1 MAKNKPLILEVWS
14 YLKIKKAWW
23 FALIS
28 LMLFVASLFIVFAET
43 SAVSTFIYALF

>member
-1 MAKNKPLILEVWS
+1 MAKNKPILLEVWD
-14 YLKIKKAWW
+14 YLKIRKAWW

-28 LMLFVASLFIVFAET
+28 IMLFVVSLFIVFAET

>member
-1 MAKNKPLILEVWS
+1 MAKNKPILLEIWD
-14 YLKIKKAWW
+14 YLKMRKAWW

-28 LMLFVASLFIVFAET
+28 IMLLVVSLFIVFAET